1 MTSELAMKS
10 KEIESQ
16 VANHIRNLQMELESY
31 QQRLK
36 EEQDIARRATAQG
49 DRSENAEWQIA
60 NDAIA
65 RINVS
70 IMSLSDTIATYK
82 KFSTSY
88 IPTGK
93 VRVEPTM
100 TFPVGMYDCH
110 IQEVLHILH
119 PYREG
124 HGRLYPE
131 GHRPQTQ
138 RHSLHQDLSHWPWQC
153 KNRCH
158 FCGYASRGSRTW
170 QVKGCRGHREGP
182 VGLYPLLH

>member
-93 VRVEPTM
+93 VMVGSTLLSTSSFIPLALAMQKSVPFLRLRLSGQPYLASQRVPRS
-100 TFPVGMYDCH
+100 P
-110 IQEVLHILH
+110 
-119 PYREG
+119 
-124 HGRLYPE
+124 
-131 GHRPQTQ
+131 
-138 RHSLHQDLSHWPWQC
+138 
-153 KNRCH
+153 
-158 FCGYASRGSRTW
+158 
-170 QVKGCRGHREGP
+170 
-182 VGLYPLLH
+182 

>member
-82 KFSTSY
+82 KFSTSRFIQLALVMQKSVPFLRLLLSGQPY
-88 IPTGK
+88 LASQ
-93 VRVEPTM
+93 RVPRS
-100 TFPVGMYDCH
+100 P
-110 IQEVLHILH
+110 
-119 PYREG
+119 
-124 HGRLYPE
+124 
-131 GHRPQTQ
+131 
-138 RHSLHQDLSHWPWQC
+138 
-153 KNRCH
+153 
-158 FCGYASRGSRTW
+158 
-170 QVKGCRGHREGP
+170 
-182 VGLYPLLH
+182 

>member
-93 VRVEPTM
+93 VM
-100 TFPVGMYDCH
+100 VGSTLKVIDRKH
-110 IQEVLHILH
+110 N
-119 PYREG
+119 
-124 HGRLYPE
+124 
-131 GHRPQTQ
+131 
-138 RHSLHQDLSHWPWQC
+138 HWPWQC

-182 VGLYPLLH
+182 VWLYPLLH